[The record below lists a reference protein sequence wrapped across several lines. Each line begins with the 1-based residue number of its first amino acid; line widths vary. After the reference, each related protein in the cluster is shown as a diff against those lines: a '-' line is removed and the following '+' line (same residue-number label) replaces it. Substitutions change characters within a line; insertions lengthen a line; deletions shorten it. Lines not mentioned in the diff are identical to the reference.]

1 MFSQFSFS
9 RNIVTFIKYIFL
21 STLFTF
27 EVYSQSL
34 SETWNPPIYQPSEYS
49 EFYGGVYFSNSLEE
63 WDYKVEEVLFQ
74 SISQWKETAEI
85 MVEQMLALEDGSD
98 AFIAN
103 EGYLDER
110 RKSLFSEVTVLY
122 SAWERELMDD
132 YFDNRN
138 SFLHKLET
146 GKVDSLYFQRIG
158 QVSMY
163 EEFTKEELKINE
175 NRNRI
180 LESAKEW
187 EFQWNQTRQEG
198 LDSFS
203 NSFTELE
210 SDYQAYIQSLAE
222 TEIRFSDNLTAIN
235 SYKETIKTA
244 LREMVS
250 QLQLGLDSECSVNTG
265 CQYKNFDG
273 SFNEAGKLFSKFIG
287 DLALE
292 LNGPNIDPDSIFTLI
307 STKIRDFL
315 SNESNKAF
323 SEYLRYHDQI
333 YTYQT
338 GFQINLDQTKA
349 KFDLGG
355 AQWNLRN
362 QSFWQLSSDKRYE
375 NWLAGGSGEIGNFGR
390 VYDSEL
396 RAIFQSIHNSNYQ
409 SLASIINGRL
419 GEGRSVQSILSANLY
434 TDVYNYINN
443 EKLGD
448 FYIPFD
454 RAYHTSGNL
463 LLDGKDKYG
472 LWLAERYLSV
482 GTPKRLDLQMGAIG
496 YSVLYEMYDDNS
508 YQTSLYWNGN
518 YSQLGGQ
525 RDHFQN
531 TLLPAV
537 SHWETKVKEYS
548 DFYENWKENRENLIA
563 DAKTKLDTN
572 RMELERSKEDWL
584 SRLEEEKRNGLNSWT
599 ELYKNGELAESPSP
613 AISSWSPS
621 SKWVPFQDA
630 KLLEFKNSSIFD
642 GSTENITIGNSNL
655 LQDLQR
661 SIVGVGQYASVLQ
674 MNNDLEELKLSE
686 QKKLIN
692 QMAYEIRWDSLGGR
706 ELSKEEKILLG
717 SYDVTQLS
725 KEEQSRFGSCYENP
739 EQSLCQS
746 LLKRE
751 YETVI
756 DTRNGVLT
764 LKKEIHNGLLAGKN
778 ADGQYNAGK
787 MEEVRHVQL
796 SSIGKIQLTKT
807 NDFFNIWN
815 EEDWESLYQKKSEIT
830 ESFLTHSLQNDKK
843 FINSNLIS
851 IQEKD
856 NRNQALYLERKESQ
870 ESADSIFQ
878 ELAVA
883 YFTGGAAGVK
893 ASLKGKLESTINS
906 EMAKAW
912 VKATGGSESDIQTAS
927 MMVDFMRGRM
937 SAKKIQSRD
946 QYISIKN
953 PIQAYESITAKAL
966 SAGQKIMDY
975 GAFGMSNVA
984 VNLMQAPALALYKT
998 LAGEKQYNKT
1008 NNQIAG
1014 TGKRLEE
1021 IKENEQMLVQNG
1033 ISVAVSQATGLPIEE
1048 VSKMLGDKMNQI
1060 KAEKANKAMAKN
1072 PIFDFSS
1079 VLLGSTGGIIKTAVV
1094 AFGMPEDEIQSI
1106 LKDANRISNAGNLS
1120 QNSSEDAYLGYTFQA
1135 LGMKADW
1142 TQHKSNYL
1150 DYSDSKAV
1158 VEDLGKKAISKE
1170 LSKSWGMDE
1179 SAINQIVDST
1189 YSTYQKQKA
1198 DKKARAKAVRQTA
1211 VNAVSIAITLGASG
1225 ALAGVNSVL
1234 SSIGK
1239 VASSITNG
1247 ILPAT
1252 AQVGE
1257 AVATTFVQ
1265 TIAGSHEG
1273 PKGAIAGLANGVLG
1287 GITQGMGK
1295 IQSGFFKGMVPGL
1308 GVSYSEQNGWGGS
1321 LGIGNNLNNI
1331 TVSFSEKGD
1340 TTLQASKSL
1349 AGGVQ
1354 IAADFTTNGASNVG
1368 FNYNPTGKGPRK
1380 DANFSLMYDLNGGG
1394 LSGSIGYT
1402 DPNSKLGLTTSIDKD
1417 EVSASSELQGVTLGR
1432 NTKNGFEMQE
1442 MNFAEQNIN
1451 AAQDESEIGAGDNSS
1466 EGKETPEQEG
1476 DFFRDFSAA
1485 GFALAG
1491 LLAGGAVAAAKLF
1504 SGTSGSNSQGA
1515 EAGAGETLVLEKD
1528 RRKEEEG
1535 EENQTTDRSNDHLDY
1550 DLANSVLID
1559 SMNPDISDQSGVGG
1573 VDIPAFEINSQND
1586 TLADEFQKDVEA
1598 GAANRSLVYDSAT
1611 DKYVS
1616 ETGKLYTADEVAAL
1630 HQADV
1635 LAGIQYKT
1643 ADGMQLGIVSSIN
1656 SFFGNETAL
1665 SSHVQNSDTNHR
1677 EKNKFGEVVF
1687 TRDQVDSFNKTDKI
1701 NIYGSEFFKQNING
1715 TDYFVRV
1722 KNGELQALIL
1732 REDGRIMETSFQINR
1747 TIFGTNYSN
1756 GKIKLFDAVGKEI
1769 TSSNSGQYNP
1779 NISAAQALANFDKI
1793 EAIKNS
1799 ILDNFPK
1806 DTRLNS
1812 EKKLLELRL
1821 LGADTT
1827 DLENLLTKK
1836 RGKDIPLS
1844 GAALVEFEEYKRIRE
1859 KKPLWDEPAGGYKTS
1874 TEALSSVNVTQDKTK
1889 ETNAD
1894 YFQRLGNEIREASKV
1909 VDLSDQNKLNEHL
1922 ASVAKMLGSN
1932 LDGKMTYAQVGA
1944 DGEISSVNT
1953 VGSDG
1958 FREIIATD
1966 CIRWI
1971 GGVFSA
1977 AGYTGLGSFAN
1988 LNTNTYLLS
1997 DDVNRMNNLIS
2008 KKQAHGNGVEYLR
2021 QASNLLERTSPII
2034 SSDVENATK
2043 GDGFKVPDLEV
2054 GQIGIT
2060 RKMKDGAM
2068 KSDHVYM
2075 IVDKRYNEETS
2086 QFEYEISES
2095 YLTHGPATRWIS
2107 HPDSSYLKRSEF
2119 YIVKPPD
2126 Q

>member
-27 EVYSQSL
+27 AVYSQSL

-338 GFQINLDQTKA
+338 GFQINLDQTKT

-966 SAGQKIMDY
+966 SAGQKILDY

-1150 DYSDSKAV
+1150 DLNDSKAV

-1170 LSKSWGMDE
+1170 LAKSWGMDE

-1234 SSIGK
+1234 SNIGK

-1252 AQVGE
+1252 AQVGQ
-1257 AVATTFVQ
+1257 AVASTFVQ

-1273 PKGAIAGLANGVLG
+1273 PKGAIAGFANGVLG
-1287 GITQGMGK
+1287 GVTQGMGK

-1308 GVSYSEQNGWGGS
+1308 GVSYSEKNGWGGS

-1331 TVSFSEKGD
+1331 SVSFSEKGD

-1354 IAADFTTNGASNVG
+1354 IAADITTNGASNVG

-1417 EVSASSELQGVTLGR
+1417 GVSASSELQGVTLGR

-1485 GFALAG
+1485 GLALAG
-1491 LLAGGAVAAAKLF
+1491 LLASGAVAAAKLF
-1504 SGTSGSNSQGA
+1504 SGTSGPNSQGA

-1535 EENQTTDRSNDHLDY
+1535 GDTSDTDLSSKEFTLDEGNDESLPAAVNDDILNILDGYMPDFSLPNLGLPEDIFSKITSLLSGENVNTP
-1550 DLANSVLID
+1550 
-1559 SMNPDISDQSGVGG
+1559 M
-1573 VDIPAFEINSQND
+1573 
-1586 TLADEFQKDVEA
+1586 A
-1598 GAANRSLVYDSAT
+1598 GAKDLPSWLRTFGPVIGVPISFNESGNNNNDSLVGN
-1611 DKYVS
+1611 K
-1616 ETGKLYTADEVAAL
+1616 EGDESQVKPL
-1630 HQADV
+1630 HKD
-1635 LAGIQYKT
+1635 T
-1643 ADGMQLGIVSSIN
+1643 
-1656 SFFGNETAL
+1656 
-1665 SSHVQNSDTNHR
+1665 VQNSSESVRLNLIKASENPNVNSYKNGVSLKLNIPESMSTQESLDFTR
-1677 EKNKFGEVVF
+1677 EKGLQIIKDAYFDYDGKVNSSTLLEKFAEHNGLSGKNSTPEQKLLYNSLQQELKTLRESTKGNLSNARIDYFRENYARITAEKLVSMYGDKIDTARTTGDV
-1687 TRDQVDSFNKTDKI
+1687 TYLKEGGLVLNNVIYDSQRDNEFNKWYIGNEGKY
-1701 NIYGSEFFKQNING
+1701 NLRPGSECSPTSTAMLAEYMGAKAQNGKTQFVDDFITQAEKAGILSDGKELQKDKYLQQVLNQYGKKLVELDDING
-1715 TDYFVRV
+1715 WKTESI
-1722 KNGELQALIL
+1722 KSALNAGNPVVVGGDFHIGPV
-1732 REDGRIMETSFQINR
+1732 DGGHRLVVVGYDPSGWIVHDPWGNANNSGYTGSGMYAHYD
-1747 TIFGTNYSN
+1747 FGKWEIGKKTAFIIENYSN
-1756 GKIKLFDAVGKEI
+1756 GED
-1769 TSSNSGQYNP
+1769 
-1779 NISAAQALANFDKI
+1779 
-1793 EAIKNS
+1793 
-1799 ILDNFPK
+1799 
-1806 DTRLNS
+1806 
-1812 EKKLLELRL
+1812 
-1821 LGADTT
+1821 
-1827 DLENLLTKK
+1827 
-1836 RGKDIPLS
+1836 
-1844 GAALVEFEEYKRIRE
+1844 
-1859 KKPLWDEPAGGYKTS
+1859 
-1874 TEALSSVNVTQDKTK
+1874 
-1889 ETNAD
+1889 
-1894 YFQRLGNEIREASKV
+1894 
-1909 VDLSDQNKLNEHL
+1909 
-1922 ASVAKMLGSN
+1922 
-1932 LDGKMTYAQVGA
+1932 
-1944 DGEISSVNT
+1944 
-1953 VGSDG
+1953 
-1958 FREIIATD
+1958 
-1966 CIRWI
+1966 
-1971 GGVFSA
+1971 
-1977 AGYTGLGSFAN
+1977 
-1988 LNTNTYLLS
+1988 
-1997 DDVNRMNNLIS
+1997 
-2008 KKQAHGNGVEYLR
+2008 
-2021 QASNLLERTSPII
+2021 
-2034 SSDVENATK
+2034 
-2043 GDGFKVPDLEV
+2043 
-2054 GQIGIT
+2054 
-2060 RKMKDGAM
+2060 
-2068 KSDHVYM
+2068 
-2075 IVDKRYNEETS
+2075 
-2086 QFEYEISES
+2086 
-2095 YLTHGPATRWIS
+2095 
-2107 HPDSSYLKRSEF
+2107 
-2119 YIVKPPD
+2119 
-2126 Q
+2126 

>member
-27 EVYSQSL
+27 AVYSQSL

-338 GFQINLDQTKA
+338 GFQINLDQTKT

-966 SAGQKIMDY
+966 SAGQKILDY

-1150 DYSDSKAV
+1150 DLNDSKAV

-1170 LSKSWGMDE
+1170 LAKSWGMDE

-1234 SSIGK
+1234 SNIGK

-1252 AQVGE
+1252 AQVGQ
-1257 AVATTFVQ
+1257 AVASTFVQ

-1273 PKGAIAGLANGVLG
+1273 PKGAIAGFANGVLG
-1287 GITQGMGK
+1287 GVTQGMGK

-1308 GVSYSEQNGWGGS
+1308 GVSYSEKNGWGGS

-1331 TVSFSEKGD
+1331 SVSFSEKGD

-1354 IAADFTTNGASNVG
+1354 IAADITTNGASNVG

-1417 EVSASSELQGVTLGR
+1417 GVSASSELQGVTLGR

-1451 AAQDESEIGAGDNSS
+1451 AAQDESEIGAGDKSPAD
-1466 EGKETPEQEG
+1466 KDAPEQEG
-1476 DFFRDFSAA
+1476 DFLRDSSDA
-1485 GFALAG
+1485 GLALAG
-1491 LLAGGAVAAAKLF
+1491 LLAGGAAAAAKLF
-1504 SGTSGSNSQGA
+1504 SGAPLPNSSQGA
-1515 EAGAGETLVLEKD
+1515 ASAGESLVLERD
-1528 RRKEEEG
+1528 RRREEEG
-1535 EENQTTDRSNDHLDY
+1535 DDAGDEDSNEENDIITQFNQELSEVNQIIRNLNDDLSDY
-1550 DLANSVLID
+1550 S
-1559 SMNPDISDQSGVGG
+1559 
-1573 VDIPAFEINSQND
+1573 
-1586 TLADEFQKDVEA
+1586 LADGSAEKSKNDIMAEGDFSGLTPAQDFSRKSYLVSTLSEMFKGGKVNAQYFADNFGILSKSLDPATLTKFQTLVENSYQRVKDDS
-1598 GAANRSLVYDSAT
+1598 GRLVFSHDQ
-1611 DKYVS
+1611 VS
-1616 ETGKLYTADEVAAL
+1616 IFNQQTSVVINGKLFV
-1630 HQADV
+1630 
-1635 LAGIQYKT
+1635 
-1643 ADGMQLGIVSSIN
+1643 
-1656 SFFGNETAL
+1656 
-1665 SSHVQNSDTNHR
+1665 R
-1677 EKNKFGEVVF
+1677 EP
-1687 TRDQVDSFNKTDKI
+1687 
-1701 NIYGSEFFKQNING
+1701 G
-1715 TDYFVRV
+1715 TDYFISDA
-1722 KNGELQALIL
+1722 KFP
-1732 REDGRIMETSFQINR
+1732 DGKDH
-1747 TIFGTNYSN
+1747 
-1756 GKIKLFDAVGKEI
+1756 KIKFTQEGKVKEV
-1769 TSSNSGQYNP
+1769 
-1779 NISAAQALANFDKI
+1779 
-1793 EAIKNS
+1793 
-1799 ILDNFPK
+1799 
-1806 DTRLNS
+1806 
-1812 EKKLLELRL
+1812 
-1821 LGADTT
+1821 TT
-1827 DLENLLTKK
+1827 DLRTGQTKSTIWDTKGQEIRKDLGKSNQEEFNSFQDKDDQWSKVKEVYVLGNFDTAEKMINFSTLSADDKKKMIAELKSYKKEWNDMGSTKQEALHQSYLLKK
-1836 RGKDIPLS
+1836 YDLPVLQTISTNGKA
-1844 GAALVEFEEYKRIRE
+1844 G
-1859 KKPLWDEPAGGYKTS
+1859 DEPVANGGFYKT
-1874 TEALSSVNVTQDKTK
+1874 TVNIVDGSRIAPYPDQAESMKDFRYKLHYEPSEK
-1889 ETNAD
+1889 NGFVADSNAGK
-1894 YFQRLGNEIREASKV
+1894 YK
-1909 VDLSDQNKLNEHL
+1909 VDLNSDYNAGNDMMWYGPNTQFKVLDVKIEG
-1922 ASVAKMLGSN
+1922 GS
-1932 LDGKMTYAQVGA
+1932 
-1944 DGEISSVNT
+1944 
-1953 VGSDG
+1953 
-1958 FREIIATD
+1958 
-1966 CIRWI
+1966 
-1971 GGVFSA
+1971 
-1977 AGYTGLGSFAN
+1977 
-1988 LNTNTYLLS
+1988 
-1997 DDVNRMNNLIS
+1997 
-2008 KKQAHGNGVEYLR
+2008 
-2021 QASNLLERTSPII
+2021 
-2034 SSDVENATK
+2034 
-2043 GDGFKVPDLEV
+2043 GDGFNNAGAAHGTNIRLALLDKNGNTTSVVDVVHLTAINNQLIEALQSTDPNKKILPAGTFLGATPKKIGDTSGPHLHMHSYGPNGNDQMERKDFYDHWV
-2054 GQIGIT
+2054 G
-2060 RKMKDGAM
+2060 
-2068 KSDHVYM
+2068 
-2075 IVDKRYNEETS
+2075 DK
-2086 QFEYEISES
+2086 
-2095 YLTHGPATRWIS
+2095 
-2107 HPDSSYLKRSEF
+2107 K
-2119 YIVKPPD
+2119 
-2126 Q
+2126 

>member
-27 EVYSQSL
+27 AVYSQSL

-338 GFQINLDQTKA
+338 GFQINLDQTKT

-706 ELSKEEKILLG
+706 ELSKEDKILLG

-1150 DYSDSKAV
+1150 DLNDSKAV

-1170 LSKSWGMDE
+1170 LAKSWGMDE

-1234 SSIGK
+1234 SNIGK

-1252 AQVGE
+1252 AQVGQ
-1257 AVATTFVQ
+1257 AVASTFVQ

-1273 PKGAIAGLANGVLG
+1273 PKGAIAGFANGVLG
-1287 GITQGMGK
+1287 GVTQGMGK

-1308 GVSYSEQNGWGGS
+1308 GVSYSEKNGWGGS

-1331 TVSFSEKGD
+1331 SVSFSEKGD

-1354 IAADFTTNGASNVG
+1354 IAADITTNGASNVG

-1417 EVSASSELQGVTLGR
+1417 GVSASSELQGVTLGR

-1451 AAQDESEIGAGDNSS
+1451 AAQDESDIGEGDNSS

-1485 GFALAG
+1485 GLALAG
-1491 LLAGGAVAAAKLF
+1491 LLASGAVAAAKLF

-1535 EENQTTDRSNDHLDY
+1535 EDTSDTDLSSKEFTLDEGNDESLPAAVNDDILNILDGYMPDFSLPNLGLPEDIFSKITSLLSGENVNTPMAGAKDLPSWLRTFGPVIGVPISFNESGNKRGENIDGTDAAISNDSLARESIGGLENHNSEIIVDSLINYNENPKTLEEKTQNILAISSIRNFLSSENGMTLDPNFSKLNKLKV
-1550 DLANSVLID
+1550 DLMENYFNGKIPSKMIFASLKPSLDPNTAMGLQKFVD
-1559 SMNPDISDQSGVGG
+1559 S
-1573 VDIPAFEINSQND
+1573 
-1586 TLADEFQKDVEA
+1586 L
-1598 GAANRSLVYDSAT
+1598 
-1611 DKYVS
+1611 
-1616 ETGKLYTADEVAAL
+1616 
-1630 HQADV
+1630 
-1635 LAGIQYKT
+1635 YKT
-1643 ADGMQLGIVSSIN
+1643 KS
-1656 SFFGNETAL
+1656 
-1665 SSHVQNSDTNHR
+1665 
-1677 EKNKFGEVVF
+1677 
-1687 TRDQVDSFNKTDKI
+1687 
-1701 NIYGSEFFKQNING
+1701 GSEF
-1715 TDYFVRV
+1715 
-1722 KNGELQALIL
+1722 QAL
-1732 REDGRIMETSFQINR
+1732 RNSWNKDRIYPLGTKLVYQGSESLTGSAQG
-1747 TIFGTNYSN
+1747 TIDKSG
-1756 GKIKLFDAVGKEI
+1756 IVEI
-1769 TSSNSGQYNP
+1769 V
-1779 NISAAQALANFDKI
+1779 L
-1793 EAIKNS
+1793 
-1799 ILDNFPK
+1799 PK
-1806 DTRLNS
+1806 Q
-1812 EKKLLELRL
+1812 
-1821 LGADTT
+1821 
-1827 DLENLLTKK
+1827 LENSWL
-1836 RGKDIPLS
+1836 
-1844 GAALVEFEEYKRIRE
+1844 
-1859 KKPLWDEPAGGYKTS
+1859 
-1874 TEALSSVNVTQDKTK
+1874 NM
-1889 ETNAD
+1889 
-1894 YFQRLGNEIREASKV
+1894 
-1909 VDLSDQNKLNEHL
+1909 NKLNGPHNRDVKREL
-1922 ASVAKMLGSN
+1922 FGITITEKVDQPYRADIPIKGEWTGPNEPFKVIRAGIENRYGGAVTIEFK
-1932 LDGKMTYAQVGA
+1932 DGRRILFGHFDQLSSEIMNAYRT
-1944 DGEISSVNT
+1944 GE
-1953 VGSDG
+1953 
-1958 FREIIATD
+1958 ELP
-1966 CIRWI
+1966 
-1971 GGVFSA
+1971 
-1977 AGYTGLGSFAN
+1977 AG
-1988 LNTNTYLLS
+1988 TYLGRIES
-1997 DDVNRMNNLIS
+1997 QIGNS
-2008 KKQAHGNGVEYLR
+2008 SGAHLHIEDPR
-2021 QASNLLERTSPII
+2021 QKADRDTLLKWL
-2034 SSDVENATK
+2034 K
-2043 GDGFKVPDLEV
+2043 GDNK
-2054 GQIGIT
+2054 
-2060 RKMKDGAM
+2060 
-2068 KSDHVYM
+2068 
-2075 IVDKRYNEETS
+2075 
-2086 QFEYEISES
+2086 
-2095 YLTHGPATRWIS
+2095 
-2107 HPDSSYLKRSEF
+2107 
-2119 YIVKPPD
+2119 
-2126 Q
+2126 